1 MPASRKRTDA
11 LGSSPKAEP
20 TRLPAATPKRRTDAT
35 IDTRR
40 PQPGPGS
47 SRPPKAT
54 PHLSLVRPQVSQA
67 SPRDHRDAP
76 DGTHRPFTV
85 RWSRVKTARAR
96 IAAEYYERGDVK
108 DRLLSALLHELLK
121 P

>member
-11 LGSSPKAEP
+11 PGSSPKAEP

-40 PQPGPGS
+40 PQPGSGP
-47 SRPPKAT
+47 SRPSRAT
-54 PHLSLVRPQVSQA
+54 PHLSLVRPQATDA
-67 SPRDHRDAP
+67 SPRDRRENHEGA
-76 DGTHRPFTV
+76 HRPFTV
-85 RWSRVKTARAR
+85 RWSRVKTARER

-108 DRLLSALLHELLK
+108 DRLLSALLQELLK

>member
-1 MPASRKRTDA
+1 MN
-11 LGSSPKAEP
+11 
-20 TRLPAATPKRRTDAT
+20 PKRRTDAT

-40 PQPGPGS
+40 PQSGS
-47 SRPPKAT
+47 GTSRPPKAV
-54 PHLSLVRPQVSQA
+54 PHLSLVRPQAPDA
-67 SPRDHRDAP
+67 SPRDRRDAH
-76 DGTHRPFTV
+76 DGAHRPFSV

-108 DRLLSALLHELLK
+108 DRLLSALLQELLK